1 MRALRIGYDT
11 LVENPRNP
19 SSALQYI
26 RLLLAT
32 LVRVAPQHEFF
43 AFVSPA
49 NRHLFELEAPN
60 LHLVN
65 CFVSNERI
73 PLRILVQQLYYPVLA
88 RRLKLDVIHA
98 LSQVPLFAPCAT
110 VVKTCGLHHRVAPGE
125 YLRANPAAM
134 RRAHPLRLLYRRVV
148 WDRSARRAGI
158 VIANSR
164 HTAQDIAEVLHVPP
178 ARIRTV
184 LEAVDERFGTV
195 EDTAE
200 ARAAVQAAFGIS
212 RPYILYVSNLWFYKN
227 PDGAIRAF
235 AAMHRRFRHDLDLAI
250 VGPDDYGRIPELAAL
265 AAAEGVADRVRFLG
279 RVGMPLLGNLYA
291 ASRVVFYPSLA
302 ETFGKPVIEAM
313 RSGVPV
319 VAADATCLPEILGG
333 AGLLADPRDDEAM
346 ARALHR
352 AVADEALRADLI
364 ARGRARSAEFT
375 WEATARGTLSA
386 CEEAVAARR
395 GERP

>member
-1 MRALRIGYDT
+1 MGRLRIGYDT

-26 RLLLAT
+26 RLLLAA
-32 LVRVAPQHEFF
+32 LVRAAPQHEFY

-49 NRHLFELEAPN
+49 NRHLFELDAPN

-73 PLRILVQQLYYPVLA
+73 PLRILVQQLYYPMLA

-98 LSQVPLFAPCAT
+98 LSQVPLFTRCAT

-125 YLRANPAAM
+125 YLRPDPATL
-134 RRAHPLRLLYRRVV
+134 RWAHPLRLLYRRVV
-148 WDRSARRAGI
+148 WDASARRADV

-164 HTAQDIAEVLHVPP
+164 HTARDIAEMLRVPP
-178 ARIRTV
+178 SRIHTV
-184 LEAVDERFGTV
+184 LEAVDERFGVGDPT
-195 EDTAE
+195 E
-200 ARAAVQAAFGIS
+200 ALAAVKAAFGLA

-235 AAMHRRFRHDLDLAI
+235 AAMRRRFGDDLDLAI
-250 VGPDDYGRIPELAAL
+250 AGPDDYGRIPELTAL
-265 AAAEGVADRVRFLG
+265 ATREGVADHVHFLG
-279 RVGMPLLGNLYA
+279 RVGMPLLGQLYR

-302 ETFGKPVIEAM
+302 ETFGKPVVEGM

-319 VAADATCLPEILGG
+319 VAADATCLPEILAE
-333 AGLLADPRDDEAM
+333 AGLLADPRDEDAM
-346 ARALHR
+346 ATALHQ
-352 AVADEALRADLI
+352 AATDEALRAELI
-364 ARGRARSAEFT
+364 ARGRTRSTAFT
-375 WEATARGTLSA
+375 WDATALGTLAA
-386 CEEAVAARR
+386 CEAAVAARR
-395 GERP
+395 GER